1 MKMQRARDRF
11 HISHIIVSGIAGG
24 IYPGLH
30 IGDVAVASSWAQ
42 YLASVMAR
50 KTASGKY
57 QPPPWMTDV
66 IRPNFG
72 MMFPRPIKVRS
83 PDHPKIHQMFWFRA
97 DPHMLAAAQNL
108 ESVHLSA
115 CHASRKRLPHEPRL
129 AVGANGRSEEH
140 PSALQS
146 LLRL

>member
-24 IYPGLH
+24 INPGLH

-72 MMFPRPIKVRS
+72 MMFPRPITVRS
-83 PDHPKIHQMFWFRA
+83 PDHPKNQKMFWFLSTPPMMA
-97 DPHMLAAAQNL
+97 LAQQL
-108 ESVHLSA
+108 ESVDLS
-115 CHASRKRLPHEPRL
+115 P
-129 AVGANGRSEEH
+129 
-140 PSALQS
+140 
-146 LLRL
+146 